1 MVESFAA
8 GATAA
13 TETCKRIG
21 ITIAALALLFIG
33 VSCAGGRPKLLTVLV
48 QAEAT
53 SRDTW
58 AHVCE
63 ETSRLDTGVRALT

>member
-13 TETCKRIG
+13 TETCKRIA

-33 VSCAGGRPKLLTVLV
+33 FLVLAV
-48 QAEAT
+48 GL
-53 SRDTW
+53 SF
-58 AHVCE
+58 
-63 ETSRLDTGVRALT
+63 